1 MPCELVVDAAKGVFA
16 VTCVESAAQASGSE
30 QVCVAEVVRR
40 EMGKG
45 RCRIE
50 GSGVHVGGAGSS
62 VVADEIE
69 SDGCVTTT
77 TDAVETGVKPI
88 SVSATAI
95 VETVLVIPT
104 ASVVRDTPAKVLVV
118 TVGIVGNP
126 IDPAPDGPRL
136 SWCVFCSL

>member
-50 GSGVHVGGAGSS
+50 GSGVDDGGPGICL
-62 VVADEIE
+62 VEDRNECG
-69 SDGCVTTT
+69 GCVTTT

-95 VETVLVIPT
+95 VETALMLP
-104 ASVVRDTPAKVLVV
+104 PA
-118 TVGIVGNP
+118 
-126 IDPAPDGPRL
+126 
-136 SWCVFCSL
+136 